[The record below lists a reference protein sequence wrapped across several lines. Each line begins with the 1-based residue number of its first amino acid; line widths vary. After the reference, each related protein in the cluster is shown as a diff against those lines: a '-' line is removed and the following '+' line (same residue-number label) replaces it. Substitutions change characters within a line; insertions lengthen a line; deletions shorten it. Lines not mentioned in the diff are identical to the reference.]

1 MSIFV
6 TFSLRNTSS
15 GGRIAARI
23 TRSKTPSRLLL
34 LRAFDLVHLLHDLPK
49 HDHAIAVKESDAGE
63 TLAVLERVDHKRL
76 LRGEVH
82 LGHLVRLERVR
93 VLHLL
98 AARLL
103 PDLPVHL
110 RDAARRAPTA
120 DEANRGVANLDLTRD
135 VEDLD
140 LGIEVVARTK
150 RRVLLVD
157 HHVARPRHVLL
168 VETLD
173 VHADVVARAR
183 RVLALV
189 VHLHREHLAAA
200 RVRGRVRREEADLL
214 TRLHRALLHTSGND
228 VTDTL
233 DLVDTRH
240 RQTHGRVSRANR
252 RAGHVVQAVVEAVD
266 VELLNPALRL
276 DLDVLAAPPLHVVRL
291 LQEVV
296 AAPPRDRQD
305 RRALEHE
312 ILLPANLLKH
322 VDHLRRDLVVAV
334 LLVPGRVAVHLVHAD
349 DQLLHAQQVDE
360 ARVLAGLALDLAGLV
375 VAALDRR
382 HEVTVS
388 RHHDER
394 NVGLSRTGDH
404 VLDEVTVTRGIDDG
418 VVPLLG
424 EELLRRA
431 RDGHTT
437 LALLLLA
444 VHEESE
450 RKRTLAKA
458 LGLLLQ
464 LLELTLRETAKLEKK
479 PAGGRRLAAVDVAA
493 DDDREMLLL
502 SHCNER
508 GCRVRCCEPKLEP

>member
-49 HDHAIAVKESDAGE
+49 HDHAVAVKESDAGE

-110 RDAARRAPTA
+110 RDAARGATAA
-120 DEANRGVANLDLTRD
+120 DEANRGVADLDLTRD

-140 LGIEVVARTK
+140 LGIEVVARSK
-150 RRVLLVD
+150 RSVLLV
-157 HHVARPRHVLL
+157 HHDVARPRHVLL

-173 VHADVVARAR
+173 VHADVVARAGR
-183 RVLALV
+183 ILALV
-189 VHLHREHLAAA
+189 MHLHREHLAAA

-214 TRLHRALLHTSGND
+214 TRLHGSLLHTSGNHI
-228 VTDTL
+228 TDTL
-233 DLVDTRH
+233 DLVDPRH
-240 RQTHGRVSRANR
+240 RQAHGRVSRAHR

-266 VELLNPALRL
+266 VELLGPALRL
-276 DLDVLAAPPLHVVRL
+276 DLDVLAAPPRHVRRL
-291 LQEVV
+291 LEEVV
-296 AAPPRDRQD
+296 ANPPGDRQD
-305 RRALEHE
+305 RRALEDE
-312 ILLPANLLKH
+312 VLLPANLLEH
-322 VDHLRRDLVVAV
+322 VDHLRGDLVVAV
-334 LLVPGRVAVHLVHAD
+334 LLVPGRVAVHLVHAN
-349 DQLLHAQQVDE
+349 DQLLHTKQVDE
-360 ARVLAGLALDLAGLV
+360 AGVLASLTLDLAGLV
-375 VAALDRR
+375 VATLDRR
-382 HEVTVS
+382 HEVTIR
-388 RHHDER
+388 RHHDDR

-418 VVPLLG
+418 VVPLLR

-444 VHEESE
+444 IHEERE
-450 RKRTLAKA
+450 GERTLAKA

-464 LLELTLRETAKLEKK
+464 LLELTLRQTAKLEKK
-479 PAGGRRLAAVDVAA
+479 ATGRRRLATVDVAA

-502 SHCNER
+502 RHGNEL
-508 GCRVRCCEPKLEP
+508 GCRGRCREPKLEP